1 MGQRLLPGENEKGA
15 AESREDRADLMRT
28 YQLEDRLWEVL
39 ILNNSS
45 WVGKRL
51 QEIGIGS
58 EHGLTVL
65 SVVRHDEPQLLNRLD
80 FILKKDDMLLVSGR
94 RTRVDKLV
102 QEHADLK
109 VLGHPSEPEKF
120 PSSSGELIE
129 VVVPPRSPVVGKTMA
144 DLDFRSE
151 TCLTGVA
158 IWRADNPPFEPM
170 WEPLPCKKETH
181 CCSMARAIRRAATT
195 PNRVSCGCI
204 GHHAGRKL
212 PVSCA
217 TWASGPP

>member
-1 MGQRLLPGENEKGA
+1 MEGGDATDQ
-15 AESREDRADLMRT
+15 DRTDLMRT
-28 YQLEDRLWEVL
+28 YHQEDRLWEVL

-51 QEIGIGS
+51 QEIAIGS
-58 EHGLTVL
+58 GHGLTVL
-65 SVVRHDEPQLLNRLD
+65 SIVRHDDPQLLNRVD
-80 FILKKDDMLLVSGR
+80 FILEKDDMLLVSGH

-102 QEHADLK
+102 QEHPGLK
-109 VLGHPSEPEKF
+109 VLGHPSQPGKF

-158 IWRADNPPFEPM
+158 IWRADNP
-170 WEPLPCKKETH
+170 
-181 CCSMARAIRRAATT
+181 IRTDVGTT
-195 PNRVSCGCI
+195 
-204 GHHAGRKL
+204 
-212 PVSCA
+212 
-217 TWASGPP
+217 GPP